1 MAEGSYYAAAVDW
14 AAKNGIVNGVS
25 KTSFDPDAAITRE
38 QMAAILYRYAAYW
51 ELDVS
56 AEADLSAYA
65 DASSVS
71 GYAQAAMQWAVAN
84 GVINGTSATTLEPAG
99 TATRAQAAT
108 VLVRF
113 QNSMKS

>member
-1 MAEGSYYAAAVDW
+1 MSIGEDTNILSY
-14 AAKNGIVNGVS
+14 
-25 KTSFDPDAAITRE
+25 T
-38 QMAAILYRYAAYW
+38 
-51 ELDVS
+51 DV
-56 AEADLSAYA
+56 ADLSEYA
-65 DASSVS
+65 IP
-71 GYAQAAMQWAVAN
+71 AMQWAVAN

>member
-1 MAEGSYYAAAVDW
+1 
-14 AAKNGIVNGVS
+14 
-25 KTSFDPDAAITRE
+25 
-38 QMAAILYRYAAYW
+38 
-51 ELDVS
+51 
-56 AEADLSAYA
+56 
-65 DASSVS
+65 
-71 GYAQAAMQWAVAN
+71 MQGAVAN

>member
-1 MAEGSYYAAAVDW
+1 
-14 AAKNGIVNGVS
+14 
-25 KTSFDPDAAITRE
+25 
-38 QMAAILYRYAAYW
+38 MAAILYRYAAYW

-56 AEADLSAYA
+56 AEADLSAYE